1 MLHLKFA
8 QNLKNLIGRLPH
20 LKIAHNRPGKP
31 TTTAL
36 WPAETPKTRDLNR
49 SRVTCAPITA
59 LLWGGGVGKIP
70 ARLGAPG
77 EALARA
83 RARVQNARGVGR
95 KKLRFARVES
105 AHRLSPVLLTV

>member
-59 LLWGGGVGKIP
+59 LLWGGWVRKTP
-70 ARLGAPG
+70 ARLGG
-77 EALARA
+77 GALTRA
-83 RARVQNARGVGR
+83 RARVQNVTGVE
-95 KKLRFARVES
+95 KKLRVARVDS